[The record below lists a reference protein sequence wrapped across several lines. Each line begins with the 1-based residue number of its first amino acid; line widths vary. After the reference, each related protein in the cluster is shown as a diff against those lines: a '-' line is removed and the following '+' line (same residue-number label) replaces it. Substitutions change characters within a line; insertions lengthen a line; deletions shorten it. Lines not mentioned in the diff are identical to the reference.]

1 MLLMSRHNKATKSKT
16 TGSGSCKNQHMIMH
30 RICWMIFQLKFCE
43 NNHWLGIKYRGNY
56 VFFPQD
62 RTSLCIVGGWVI
74 THKVKALRERLD
86 DINGDSEQF
95 HLEVRDEEK
104 VSLNMAR
111 EQISSEPG
119 FMVEREGDQKAVR
132 SFVEFQ
138 LQR

>member
-1 MLLMSRHNKATKSKT
+1 M
-16 TGSGSCKNQHMIMH
+16 
-30 RICWMIFQLKFCE
+30 
-43 NNHWLGIKYRGNY
+43 
-56 VFFPQD
+56 
-62 RTSLCIVGGWVI
+62 CIVGGWVI

-104 VSLNMAR
+104 VSLNMAK
-111 EQISSEPG
+111 EHISNSEPG